1 MSTTKIFDTSNIVRS
16 LPYKAVAAT
25 VDKTYDGVLVDGK
38 KYIKA
43 GTLVAGKD
51 GSIFDDRTKA
61 VVENKTAPEGVVLYD
76 VDLTIENAVS
86 VLYAGE
92 VYKNKVNGGEV
103 SDAVKKALPLIKFIS
118 EK

>member
-51 GSIFDDRTKA
+51 GSIFDDRTKT
-61 VVENKTAPEGVVLYD
+61 VVENKTAPEGIVLYD

-86 VLYAGE
+86 E

-103 SDAVKKALPLIKFIS
+103 DDTVKKALPLIKFIS

>member
-1 MSTTKIFDTSNIVRS
+1 MPTTTIFDTANIVRS
-16 LPYKAVAAT
+16 CPNKAVSAI
-25 VDKTYDGVLVDGK
+25 VDSSYPGVLVDGK

-43 GTLVAGKD
+43 GTLVAGNG

-61 VVENKTAPEGVVLYD
+61 VVENKTEPEGIVLYD
-76 VDLTIENAVS
+76 VDLTIDNTVS

-92 VYKNKVNGGEV
+92 VYKDKVNGGDV
-103 SDAVKKALPLIKFIS
+103 TDTVKKALPLVKFIS

>member
-1 MSTTKIFDTSNIVRS
+1 MSLSKIFDTSNIVRS

-25 VDKTYDGVLVDGK
+25 VDQTYTGVEVDGK

-51 GSIFDDRTKA
+51 GSIFDDRTKT
-61 VVENKTAPEGVVLYD
+61 VVENKTAPEGIVLYD
-76 VDLTIENAVS
+76 VDLTLDNAVS

-92 VYKNKVNGGEV
+92 VYKGKVNGGDV
-103 SDAVKKALPLIKFIS
+103 TDAVKTALPLVKFIA

>member
-25 VDKTYDGVLVDGK
+25 VDKTYDGVVDGK

-43 GTLVAGKD
+43 GTLVAAKD

-61 VVENKTAPEGVVLYD
+61 VVENKTAPEGIVLYD

-103 SDAVKKALPLIKFIS
+103 DDAVKKALPLIKFIS

>member
-25 VDKTYDGVLVDGK
+25 VDKTYDGVLVESK
-38 KYIKA
+38 KHYTTA
-43 GTLVAGKD
+43 TLVAGKD
-51 GSIFDDRTKA
+51 GSIFDDRTKT
-61 VVENKTAPEGVVLYD
+61 VVENKTAPEGIVLYD

-103 SDAVKKALPLIKFIS
+103 DDTVKKALPLIKFIS

>member
-25 VDKTYDGVLVDGK
+25 VDKAYAGVLVDGK

-51 GSIFDDRTKA
+51 GSIFDDRTKT
-61 VVENKTAPEGVVLYD
+61 VEENKTAPEGIVLCD

-103 SDAVKKALPLIKFIS
+103 DDAVKKALPLVKFIS